1 MKTSNT
7 AAPVNETRLYG
18 IDVEHELELRSRDL
32 VERVKELDCLFSIA
46 QIFSDDRLPL
56 PRMLE
61 EVVRVIPSA
70 CQYPEYAC
78 ARITANEFEIASDN
92 YANTVDRIEE
102 PLVSEGEEIGTV
114 EVGYTQRFGARGEE
128 LFLESERKLIHAVS
142 GFLANKITQKQA
154 ENALKQ
160 TMRELAAQK
169 VKLEQK
175 NIALREILEQVEIE
189 KREIKSQVASNI
201 DQLIM
206 PILRKIRDTGVPELL
221 RRKYLEIVEQNLKDL
236 ASTYSKKIVSDK
248 VRLSPREIEISMMVR
263 DGFSS
268 KEIAEQLHISELT
281 VERHRHNIRKKF
293 GISAEKINLSTFL
306 RQM

>member
-1 MKTSNT
+1 MKTSNA
-7 AAPVNETRLYG
+7 AAPVTDTRPCG
-18 IDVEHELELRSRDL
+18 IDVERELERRGRDL

-46 QIFSDDRLPL
+46 QIFSNDRLPL

-78 ARITANEFEIASDN
+78 ARIASHELEIASDN
-92 YANTVDRIEE
+92 YSKTVDRIEE
-102 PLVSEGEEIGTV
+102 PLVSEGEEIGTI
-114 EVGYTQRFGARGEE
+114 EVGYTQRSGSRGEE
-128 LFLESERKLIHAVS
+128 LFLESERKLIRAVS
-142 GFLANKITQKQA
+142 GFLANKITQNQA
-154 ENALKQ
+154 ENALRK

-206 PILRKIRDTGVPELL
+206 PILRKVRDTGVPELL
-221 RRKYLEIVEQNLKDL
+221 RRKYLDIVEQNLKDL
-236 ASTYSKKIVSDK
+236 SSTYSKKIVSDK
-248 VRLSPREIEISMMVR
+248 VKLSPREIEISMMVR